1 METLMDD
8 DLLREK
14 GVHEKSQT
22 CSHLQES
29 VLEIERPGFLA
40 SSSNRD
46 LACTGTLSESVA
58 LEVVDSTLCVD
69 TVRGEPRTWFASV

>member
-29 VLEIERPGFLA
+29 VLEIERPRFLA
-40 SSSNRD
+40 SSSGRD
-46 LACTGTLSESVA
+46 LTSTRTLS
-58 LEVVDSTLCVD
+58 
-69 TVRGEPRTWFASV
+69 